1 MRQQCQPGTRPQL
14 YTILD
19 KGVKNKSTII
29 LKTGRFDNIDS
40 AVSARQNK
48 TEKTRILI
56 RLQIPVLTDLCYL
69 AHTANDVKYF
79 VMLLCII
86 CIYLLLLYINHIT
99 NEEMLMSKMLIQ
111 NQIFVILAV
120 LPRSV
125 LRVAWSISAA

>member
-1 MRQQCQPGTRPQL
+1 MRQQCQPGTRSQL

-56 RLQIPVLTDLCYL
+56 RLQNSSS
-69 AHTANDVKYF
+69 HRF
-79 VMLLCII
+79 
-86 CIYLLLLYINHIT
+86 
-99 NEEMLMSKMLIQ
+99 
-111 NQIFVILAV
+111 V
-120 LPRSV
+120 LPCSHC
-125 LRVAWSISAA
+125 